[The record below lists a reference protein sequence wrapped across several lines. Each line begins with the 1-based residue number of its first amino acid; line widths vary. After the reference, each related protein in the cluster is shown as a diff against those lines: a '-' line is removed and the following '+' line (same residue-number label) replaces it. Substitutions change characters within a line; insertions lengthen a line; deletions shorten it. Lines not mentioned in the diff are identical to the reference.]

1 MTTDLA
7 DLAAALQ
14 IGLGAP
20 GLCIA
25 CLTFPAFAE
34 GEREIAREVR
44 NIAPVL
50 WAEGFG
56 RPVRAALRSA
66 VDDGVAGA
74 EPALRDLDER
84 TFRSAIF
91 RAVVHR
97 LAAELRTQSRRRYL
111 ASLN

>member
-1 MTTDLA
+1 VTTELA
-7 DLAAALQ
+7 DLAAALP
-14 IGLGAP
+14 IGLDAR
-20 GLCIA
+20 GLCVA

-34 GEREIAREVR
+34 DERGAAREVR
-44 NIAPVL
+44 NIAPTL
-50 WAEGFG
+50 WQEGFG
-56 RPVRAALRSA
+56 QSVRAALRSA
-66 VDDGVAGA
+66 VDEGVAGA
-74 EPALRDLDER
+74 EPALRDLDDR